1 VDEMSS
7 KEIEAKIA
15 ELKMEYMRLQDDM
28 EKLESFGRSVEKQ
41 EVKLKEI
48 EKELKH
54 YNSMK

>member
-1 VDEMSS
+1 VDEMNS

-48 EKELKH
+48 EKELQH
-54 YNSMK
+54 YNSIK

>member
-1 VDEMSS
+1 MSS
-7 KEIEAKIA
+7 KEIETKIT

-48 EKELKH
+48 EKELQH

>member
-1 VDEMSS
+1 MSS

-48 EKELKH
+48 EKELQH

>member
-7 KEIEAKIA
+7 KEIETKIT

-48 EKELKH
+48 EKELQH